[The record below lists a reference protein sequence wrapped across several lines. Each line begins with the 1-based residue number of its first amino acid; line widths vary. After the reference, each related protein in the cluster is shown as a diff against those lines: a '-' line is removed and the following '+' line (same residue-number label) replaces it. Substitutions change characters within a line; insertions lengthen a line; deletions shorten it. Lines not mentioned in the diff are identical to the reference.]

1 MDGILM
7 ITWFHHRRTTE
18 ICEQVGIPL
27 TVLATER
34 RRILRYM
41 ELTLRT
47 IRLLKARRPDVV
59 IVQNPSLIAAL
70 ATLCLRPLFGYRVVM
85 DAHNEAVQPY
95 VNRSALVHAVS
106 HWALRRADLT
116 IVTNRGLA
124 EHVTELGGRP
134 FVLPD
139 AIPTPPRTA
148 YDHAPADG
156 DTTGILVIA
165 TGAPDEPV
173 AEIVAAAR
181 RFPDM
186 TFTITGKLEKISAAL
201 TGESPPNV
209 VLAGFVDE
217 AVYWNLLARSA
228 LIIDLTDMEDCL
240 VCGAYEAV
248 AVGTP
253 MILSDNRASR
263 TLFGEVA
270 CLVPNRADDIAA
282 GIATSLAGLDNQ
294 RQRIR
299 SFRPEYVQRWTSDAA
314 DLGQLLTALKNR

>member
-1 MDGILM
+1 MNGILM

-34 RRILRYM
+34 RGILRYM
-41 ELTLRT
+41 ELSLRT
-47 IRLLKARRPDVV
+47 VRLLKARRPDVV

-70 ATLCLRPLFGYRVVM
+70 ATLCLRPLLGYRVVM

-134 FVLPD
+134 IVLPD
-139 AIPTPPRTA
+139 AIPTPPA
-148 YDHAPADG
+148 ASYDHAVADG
-156 DTTGILVIA
+156 AGVLVIA

-173 AEIVAAAR
+173 AEIAAAAR
-181 RFPDM
+181 RFPDV
-186 TFTITGKLEKISAAL
+186 TFTITGKAEKICAAL

-217 AVYWNLLARSA
+217 AVYWKLLARSA

-248 AVGTP
+248 AVETP

-263 TLFGEVA
+263 ALFGEVA
-270 CLVPNRADDIAA
+270 CLVSNRADDIAA
-282 GIATSLAGLDNQ
+282 GIATSLAGLEERR
-294 RQRIR
+294 RQLH
-299 SFRPEYVQRWTSDAA
+299 SFRPEYVRRWTSDAA
-314 DLGQLLTALKNR
+314 DLGKRLTTLKSR